1 MGMWIFMR
9 KWKWTLLIG
18 LILSVFALI
27 GVERITWVEQ
37 KLLYPDPS
45 RVVMDRNGEVLRWI
59 PGDTGERYIWR
70 PIESIPALL
79 QKAFIAA
86 EDKRFH
92 KHGGVDL
99 AAILRAT
106 RDNIKHGRTVSG
118 ASTITQQL
126 VRLVYPA
133 DRTFFQKFLEA
144 VSAIRVEGKFEKDQI
159 LELYLNRV
167 PLGNNLLGVE
177 AASKIYFGKSSSQLT
192 LPEIAVL
199 ASLPKAPSLM
209 NPYGNR
215 FNRLMDRKNWVLD
228 RMLQLEFISHKDKE
242 RAQRTVPKLVP
253 KEFPFNAPHFVDLLL
268 KSNQPDGPLVTSL
281 DGVLQKRIE
290 QILTSH
296 KQRLM
301 NYSGRQ
307 AAAVVLDNSTSQ
319 VLALAGSM
327 EYSRKNHGYNNGAT
341 ALRSSGSTLKPFVYA
356 QALDFGFNAA
366 NILEDVRR
374 SYAAPKGVY
383 MPINFNRRSY
393 GPVSMREALGNSLN
407 QSAIFLLNRIGYN
420 TFYRTLTSLGL
431 INYPEHGP
439 NYYGLGL
446 VVGNPEVTL
455 LELVAAYSALSNGG
469 VYRSPQFYVQKEKPP
484 EHQVFSREA
493 SFIVTD
499 ILSDPGA
506 RILTF
511 GDFFNQKLPFKM
523 AIKTG
528 TSTHSRDA
536 WIVGYTQKYTVGIWV
551 GNFDGRPTKN
561 LSGASAGGAIL
572 GEIMEVLHPNGNPGI
587 LVKPKNVIKVPVCSM
602 SGMKPLRTCPH
613 IKHEYFFSGVE
624 PKEPCTFHAQGGQ
637 LHNLPTPFA
646 GWLNGKHQ
654 RGSAGRFRLAG
665 FDPQLEKTF
674 NNADGSELL
683 SRRHLDARERITP
696 SKSRDKI
703 RITNPVSWDEF
714 ILTRGQR
721 DYQIVLKARV
731 SQPFPAITWHIDG
744 IEYAKVGPP
753 YEASWTLKK
762 GVHEI
767 TAVGPFGQG
776 DSVTV
781 LVDGS

>member
-1 MGMWIFMR
+1 
-9 KWKWTLLIG
+9 
-18 LILSVFALI
+18 
-27 GVERITWVEQ
+27 
-37 KLLYPDPS
+37 
-45 RVVMDRNGEVLRWI
+45 
-59 PGDTGERYIWR
+59 
-70 PIESIPALL
+70 
-79 QKAFIAA
+79 
-86 EDKRFH
+86 
-92 KHGGVDL
+92 
-99 AAILRAT
+99 
-106 RDNIKHGRTVSG
+106 
-118 ASTITQQL
+118 
-126 VRLVYPA
+126 
-133 DRTFFQKFLEA
+133 
-144 VSAIRVEGKFEKDQI
+144 
-159 LELYLNRV
+159 
-167 PLGNNLLGVE
+167 
-177 AASKIYFGKSSSQLT
+177 
-192 LPEIAVL
+192 
-199 ASLPKAPSLM
+199 
-209 NPYGNR
+209 
-215 FNRLMDRKNWVLD
+215 
-228 RMLQLEFISHKDKE
+228 
-242 RAQRTVPKLVP
+242 
-253 KEFPFNAPHFVDLLL
+253 
-268 KSNQPDGPLVTSL
+268 
-281 DGVLQKRIE
+281 
-290 QILTSH
+290 
-296 KQRLM
+296 
-301 NYSGRQ
+301 
-307 AAAVVLDNSTSQ
+307 
-319 VLALAGSM
+319 M
-327 EYSRKNHGYNNGAT
+327 EYSRKNRGYNNGAA
-341 ALRSSGSTLKPFVYA
+341 ALRSPGSTLKPFLYA
-356 QALDFGFNAA
+356 QALDSGFNAA

-383 MPINFNRRSY
+383 IPANFNRRNY

-469 VYRSPQFYVQKEKPP
+469 VYRSPQFYIQKEKPP

-506 RILTF
+506 RVLTF

-551 GNFDGRPTKN
+551 GNFNGKPTKN

-572 GEIMEVLHPNGNPGI
+572 GETMEVLHPNGNSGI
-587 LVKPKNVIKVPVCSM
+587 LAKPKNVIKVPVCSI
-602 SGMKPLRTCPH
+602 SGMKPLKTCPH
-613 IKHEYFFSGVE
+613 IKHEYFISGIE

-637 LHNLPTPFA
+637 LHNLPAPFA
-646 GWLNGKHQ
+646 GWLDGKHQ

-674 NNADGSELL
+674 NNTDGSELL
-683 SRRHLDARERITP
+683 SRKHFDARERMTSSN
-696 SKSRDKI
+696 SKDKI
-703 RITNPVSWDEF
+703 QITNPVNLDEF
-714 ILTRGQR
+714 ILTHGQR
-721 DYQIVLKARV
+721 DYQIVLRARV
-731 SQPFPAITWHIDG
+731 RQPFPAITWHIDG

-767 TAVGPFGQG
+767 TAVSPFGQG

-781 LVDGS
+781 LVD